1 MNNIVR
7 DWLFVMGVLSVRS
20 GPVGLGWRR
29 RTPLFEFLLFVNF
42 MIHNE
47 SLRGVREYVDWIW
60 ALGRMKFYLGHLGV
74 RLPCGSWNKAVL
86 GVVESC

>member
-47 SLRGVREYVDWIW
+47 SLRGV
-60 ALGRMKFYLGHLGV
+60 KGV
-74 RLPCGSWNKAVL
+74 C
-86 GVVESC
+86 

>member
-1 MNNIVR
+1 
-7 DWLFVMGVLSVRS
+7 MGVLSVRS

-47 SLRGVREYVDWIW
+47 SLRWAGGYVDWNW
-60 ALGRMKFYLGHLGV
+60 APGRMKFYLECLGF
-74 RLPCGSWNKAVL
+74 RLVCGSWNRAVL
-86 GVVESC
+86 GVVGSC